1 MNYKLSNDLLQ
12 QLYRFNQR
20 KLTKAELV
28 LLARAICDV
37 TPLTPPDETNTR
49 LYLLSKKNFINSLL
63 YTLCNYI
70 YLEEEDFRFVF
81 DTIVEFMTWRE
92 EVAYRPGNIIFS
104 GDADTVIDDL
114 SLLPNF
120 VLKSKLCEV
129 AKESLNANYYYRLF
143 LNFAKEYLLYYHN
156 ED

>member
-1 MNYKLSNDLLQ
+1 MIYKLSDELLRE
-12 QLYRFNQR
+12 LYRFNQR

-28 LLARAICDV
+28 LLSRAICDV
-37 TPLTPPDETNTR
+37 IPLTPPDEPNTR
-49 LYLLSKKNFINSLL
+49 LYLIAKKDFINSVM
-63 YTLCNYI
+63 YALCNYI
-70 YLEEEDFRFVF
+70 YLDEEAFRMVF

-104 GDADTVIDDL
+104 GDSDTVIDDL

-129 AKESLNANYYYRLF
+129 AKEALNANYYYRLF
-143 LNFAKEYLLYYHN
+143 LNFAKEYSLYYHR